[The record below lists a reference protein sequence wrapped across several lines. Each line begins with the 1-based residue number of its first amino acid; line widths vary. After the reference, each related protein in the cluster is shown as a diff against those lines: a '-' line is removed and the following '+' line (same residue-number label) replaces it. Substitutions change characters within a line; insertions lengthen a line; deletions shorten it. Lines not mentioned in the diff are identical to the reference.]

1 MDNRGVTAE
10 QYGRSARVSMGLEGV
25 VQVEQQDEFF
35 RRMSEA
41 NTNTTGGLDG
51 GAVAG
56 IIIGSIIGVALIG
69 FTVWYCFL
77 RDGATGTLSG
87 VLPGIGS
94 GAADSA
100 NRVGSWTFKSLVY
113 GDSPDYVTNRVTTA
127 AYMGPTTT
135 WRKEGNPLGLSW
147 LSWGIVALVV
157 VLLIT
162 GISLAIAGAAG
173 AFNGDSNST
182 SVM

>member
-1 MDNRGVTAE
+1 
-10 QYGRSARVSMGLEGV
+10 MGLEGI

-41 NTNTTGGLDG
+41 NTNTTGGLEG
-51 GAVAG
+51 GAIAG
-56 IIIGSIIGVALIG
+56 IVIGSILGVSLIG
-69 FTVWYCFL
+69 FTVWYFFL
-77 RDGATGTLSG
+77 RQGATGTLSG
-87 VLPGIGS
+87 VITGIGA
-94 GAADSA
+94 GAGESS
-100 NRVGSWTFKSLVY
+100 NTVGGWTFKSLVY
-113 GDSPDYVTNRVTTA
+113 GDSPDYITNRVTTA
-127 AYMGPTTT
+127 AYMGPTTN

-147 LSWGIVALVV
+147 LSWGIVGVV
-157 VLLIT
+157 IVLLIV

>member
-1 MDNRGVTAE
+1 
-10 QYGRSARVSMGLEGV
+10 
-25 VQVEQQDEFF
+25 
-35 RRMSEA
+35 MSEA
-41 NTNTTGGLDG
+41 NTNTTSDGLSG

-56 IIIGSIIGVALIG
+56 IVIGSIAAVSLIG
-69 FTVWYCFL
+69 FAVWYFFL
-77 RDGATGTLSG
+77 REGATGTLSN

-94 GAADSA
+94 GAGDSA
-100 NRVGSWTFKSLVY
+100 NRVGSWTFKSLIY
-113 GDSPDYVTNRVTTA
+113 GDSPDYITNRVTTA

-182 SVM
+182 SIM